1 MFLFFTS
8 AALELLT
15 TIVQVTGGSVLRS
28 AVWSLEEA
36 AGDAFDTTVTSHP
49 KAKRQAAT
57 LLGLLPATLPAP
69 KSANTHAFGGED
81 GKGGSGGGPAGSS
94 SSGLEGWTLGCGR
107 LVLAAANTLRQV
119 LELLTMVVLTAV
131 LS

>member
-1 MFLFFTS
+1 M
-8 AALELLT
+8 
-15 TIVQVTGGSVLRS
+15 QVTGGSVLRS